1 MRGNEVA
8 AYYNQQASTLTGLI
22 ERHKS
27 IVADIL
33 DRDKTIQAELE
44 AAQLSLAKTYLPGLT
59 DHDFERVAKLTGFQG
74 FQRRDPRQAIEQER
88 KVIATSIAK
97 IEADDRYQ
105 RRDVLVGPAGTLT
118 QELDQARD
126 TLKDLQAACDRFET
140 LESFKELVDIGYDTP
155 KFNEKWWHATYWKHW
170 AAGDRICKQLD
181 LDDFGDDVLPAYQK
195 VAEPRNF
202 MAEEVARK
210 DNAINDIH
218 ELARE
223 RDRLINR
230 QQNLEMIYLEEAQ
243 SFLAEHLA
251 SADAALLEQWAQGEP
266 ELLRPIQ
273 IGLRR
278 IAGLNAKRSIL
289 GDMANTGI
297 PQMITKLEERR
308 GKARQKIAKFSRPK
322 HAYAYFPDNTVDPTV
337 PTKLSG
343 LRQQV
348 DKLEQRIDK
357 LAKVDRYDGF
367 DLRNDSQLWW
377 LYFMNSAPPRYAPNY
392 FSYYEQR
399 PNVNVILDRDVELP
413 DETESAGEAAAR
425 AFIAGDQEQGG
436 YLS

>member
-1 MRGNEVA
+1 MQGSEVA
-8 AYYNQQASTLTGLI
+8 AYYNQQASTLGNLI
-22 ERHKS
+22 DRHKA
-27 IVADIL
+27 VLRDIL
-33 DRDKTIQAELE
+33 GRDGAIQAELA
-44 AAQLSLAKTYLPGLT
+44 AAQLSLAKTYLPALT
-59 DHDFERVAKLTGFQG
+59 DRDFERVAKLTGFQG
-74 FQRRDPRQAIEQER
+74 FQRRDPRIAIEQER
-88 KVIATSIAK
+88 KVITATLTK
-97 IEADDRYQ
+97 IDTDERYQ

-118 QELDQARD
+118 QELEQSRD
-126 TLKDLQAACDRFET
+126 TLQDLQAACDRFEKLDGFT
-140 LESFKELVDIGYDTP
+140 ELVGLGYDTP
-155 KFNEKWWHATYWKHW
+155 KFDEKWWHASYWKHW
-170 AAGDRICKQLD
+170 AAGDRICKALG

-210 DNAINDIH
+210 NNAINDIH
-218 ELARE
+218 ELVRE

-230 QQNLEMIYLEEAQ
+230 QQNLEAIYLEEAQ
-243 SFLAEHLA
+243 KFLAEHLA

-266 ELLRPIQ
+266 ELLRPVQ

-289 GDMANTGI
+289 GDIANTGI
-297 PQMITKLEERR
+297 PQMIGKLEERR
-308 GKARQKIAKFSRPK
+308 AKARQKSAKFSRPK
-322 HAYAYFPDNTVDPTV
+322 HAYANFPNNIVDPSA
-337 PTKLSG
+337 PTKLGG

-357 LAKVDRYDGF
+357 LQKVDRYEGF
-367 DLRNDSQLWW
+367 DLRNDTQLWW

-399 PNVNVILDRDVELP
+399 PNVNVILDRDAELP
-413 DETESAGEAAAR
+413 DDNDAGEAAAR
-425 AFIAGDQEQGG
+425 AFVAGDQEQGG